1 MRRAHGRRISWRRWL
16 RWTLSITVF
25 MVMWEWIGRSGSFFV
40 IRPPSE
46 VLPILGDELA
56 KGDLLR
62 ATAGTL
68 AVAAVGFVLGA
79 VIGIVVGVLTGVSE
93 RWAQVVDP
101 LVNAAYSAPVVML
114 IPVIAI
120 YAGLEFK
127 GKVVLVVL
135 FNVFVV
141 IINTSVGVREVP
153 ESLKEMALAF
163 GTSRSKMYRRIV
175 FPWASPYVLT
185 GLRLGIG
192 RSVQGAIL
200 ADLFL
205 RADNLGLYIVQ
216 AAGSFDLDRL
226 LAAVFF
232 VTILAAGTMLV
243 MRGLEWWA
251 LRWKV
256 A

>member
-1 MRRAHGRRISWRRWL
+1 MRRAHRRISWRRWL
-16 RWTLSITVF
+16 RWAVSIGVF
-25 MVMWEWIGRSGSFFV
+25 MLAWEWIGRSGRFFV
-40 IRPPSE
+40 IRPASE
-46 VLPILGDELA
+46 VLPILADELG

-68 AVAAVGFVLGA
+68 AVAAVGFLLGA

-135 FNVFVV
+135 FNVFVIV
-141 IINTSVGVREVP
+141 INTSAGVREVP

-163 GTSRSKMYRRIV
+163 GTSRSNMYRRIV

-251 LRWKV
+251 LRWKI